1 MGGDAEWPRKTIAFF
16 PEAAFGPALNSVG
29 IAQAVE
35 ARGHKAV
42 FLSDPGFVDVYEGY
56 GFEAHPVNLSAPM
69 PPEQMAKFWEDF
81 INGHIP
87 NFRKSPYDQI
97 DNYVKDCWTAIVD
110 SAKWAQKDLPG
121 VLARIKPD
129 VICVDNVIL
138 FPAIKQYG
146 KPWVRII
153 SCSENEIEDEDI
165 PPHLSGCGEDDQAGH
180 AALSRAFQRG
190 DRADPC
196 RLQRIPRSA
205 MARRPTRSASSS
217 RPRPSST
224 CCSIPRR

>member
-1 MGGDAEWPRKTIAFF
+1 M
-16 PEAAFGPALNSVG
+16 
-29 IAQAVE
+29 
-35 ARGHKAV
+35 

-121 VLARIKPD
+121 VLAKIKPD
-129 VICVDNVIL
+129 MICVDNVIL

-165 PPHLSGCGEDDQAGH
+165 PPHLSGCGESDH
-180 AALSRAFQRG
+180 ACHTALPRPLQRG
-190 DRADPC
+190 DRPDPR
-196 RLQRIPRSA
+196 RLQRVPQPRT
-205 MARRPTRSASSS
+205 ARRPTRSASSS
-217 RPRPSST
+217 RPRP
-224 CCSIPRR
+224 IMNLLLYPEAVKFKRRHPLDPGAVPVSRRLRAQGEALRGADLRQEQ